1 MVGAMHLPLA
11 LLMNGT
17 GQAQKF
23 CETKPAPPYNTRRQR
38 MTKDDR
44 LTPIRP
50 RIRELQRE
58 VDELEWE
65 GLAPEKLSDKLQ
77 ELQYLQQLEL
87 AGDTYVPNF

>member
-1 MVGAMHLPLA
+1 
-11 LLMNGT
+11 
-17 GQAQKF
+17 
-23 CETKPAPPYNTRRQR
+23 
-38 MTKDDR
+38 MTKDNR

-65 GLAPEKLSDKLQ
+65 GLAPEKLSDKLR

>member
-1 MVGAMHLPLA
+1 
-11 LLMNGT
+11 
-17 GQAQKF
+17 
-23 CETKPAPPYNTRRQR
+23 

-58 VDELEWE
+58 VDGLEWE

>member
-1 MVGAMHLPLA
+1 
-11 LLMNGT
+11 
-17 GQAQKF
+17 
-23 CETKPAPPYNTRRQR
+23 
-38 MTKDDR
+38 MTKEEDDR

-58 VDELEWE
+58 IDELEWE
-65 GLAPEKLSDKLQ
+65 GLAPEKLSDKLR

>member
-1 MVGAMHLPLA
+1 
-11 LLMNGT
+11 
-17 GQAQKF
+17 
-23 CETKPAPPYNTRRQR
+23 

-65 GLAPEKLSDKLQ
+65 GLAQEKLSDKLR